1 MVVIIKLYYKV
12 LPKKEIHIGKALHS
26 HKSVSN
32 KRNSLY
38 RWEIHSLLLKRAH
51 FISVRQQT
59 SILLALSKINDF
71 PDGTGG
77 SRNRM

>member
-1 MVVIIKLYYKV
+1 MVVFMKSYPRRRSTLARRYT
-12 LPKKEIHIGKALHS
+12 P

-59 SILLALSKINDF
+59 SILLAPSKINDF
-71 PDGTGG
+71 PGGTGG